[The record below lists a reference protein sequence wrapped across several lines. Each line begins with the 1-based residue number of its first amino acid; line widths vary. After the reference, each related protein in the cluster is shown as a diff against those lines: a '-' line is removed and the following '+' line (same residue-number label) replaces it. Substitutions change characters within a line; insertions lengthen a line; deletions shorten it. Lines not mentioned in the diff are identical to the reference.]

1 MKAVSRIRT
10 EDILISIPITDAN
23 FLNSLS
29 NATIEEINNTITL
42 LQRKRRT
49 KTRIAVCKRELQKRV
64 KSRNDV
70 I

>member
-10 EDILISIPITDAN
+10 EDILISIPITDAH
-23 FLNSLS
+23 FLYELS
-29 NATIEEINNTITL
+29 NATSKEINNTITL

-49 KTRIAVCKRELQKRV
+49 KTRIAVCKRELKKRT
-64 KSRNDV
+64 RNDV